1 MSHTRKSMKRKKGL
15 KPLWIYDGSPD
26 LADLTV
32 AATTLTEGG
41 YVIVIELANGLTR
54 LAATR
59 HPAKYATSW
68 HQFVKRYGLPEIA
81 RMIIS
86 QPHLR
91 YEAIKRGIAKALA
104 DHRDED
110 LDAYRVPVEAMAEK
124 AAAVIEAQA
133 GQ

>member
-1 MSHTRKSMKRKKGL
+1 M
-15 KPLWIYDGSPD
+15 
-26 LADLTV
+26 
-32 AATTLTEGG
+32 
-41 YVIVIELANGLTR
+41 TR

-104 DHRDED
+104 EHRDED

-124 AAAVIEAQA
+124 AAAVIDALA
-133 GQ
+133 G

>member
-1 MSHTRKSMKRKKGL
+1 
-15 KPLWIYDGSPD
+15 
-26 LADLTV
+26 
-32 AATTLTEGG
+32 
-41 YVIVIELANGLTR
+41 
-54 LAATR
+54 
-59 HPAKYATSW
+59 
-68 HQFVKRYGLPEIA
+68 
-81 RMIIS
+81 MIIS

-124 AAAVIEAQA
+124 AAAVIEALA